1 MHLKH
6 LCFLLVPFVLVFK
19 SNIQDRGVLLI
30 RTAPCPTEFT
40 DTRVA
45 LRGGHPYITLL
56 VITYWS
62 DRNTESC
69 NPTKRCTLI
78 PIKPS
83 ACRQKQERRTLV
95 LLFVTFGW
103 APVLFANWSH
113 KSAALS
119 AVFAIRGSSEQAENA
134 TAISCQGK
142 KKKKTVICIN
152 TAAVVSLQPPRRED
166 VSVI

>member
-1 MHLKH
+1 MFCWFPQIFMTKSFYSSELLHAPLT
-6 LCFLLVPFVLVFK
+6 LQTLGFLW
-19 SNIQDRGVLLI
+19 G
-30 RTAPCPTEFT
+30 
-40 DTRVA
+40 
-45 LRGGHPYITLL
+45 GGHPYITSL

-69 NPTKRCTLI
+69 NPAKRCTLI

-83 ACRQKQERRTLV
+83 ACRQKQEQRTLV

-103 APVLFANWSH
+103 AAVLFANWNH

-134 TAISCQGK
+134 TAISCQEK
-142 KKKKTVICIN
+142 KKNQNCDLHK
-152 TAAVVSLQPPRRED
+152 RRRRRFTPATSAWGCFCNLNEKRLTH
-166 VSVI
+166 